1 VATVNSVSNMEKVHT
16 VVGEKGIRATVSTVN
31 NELEN
36 LEILLPTDY
45 PKVVDLKGVDFGDLL
60 DVLHEVEH
68 LIT

>member
-1 VATVNSVSNMEKVHT
+1 
-16 VVGEKGIRATVSTVN
+16 VSTVN